1 MALLRLTT
9 MLSAAFHA
17 AAASAALAVVVVF
30 VILVIESQI
39 AIWRQHTHTRLVFVR
54 LFAYP

>member
-17 AAASAALAVVVVF
+17 AAASAALVVVV